1 MDPRSAK
8 PNTYS
13 CWEHEGSDVPICG
26 AEGPSFYGRAQEE
39 RKQNGSRVPS
49 EVELTIFEGAQA
61 KPHCLYSLKYLVT
74 LCLLRGAR
82 EDDSPGKSGS
92 HELSQRPFEV
102 AAYTRCVAH
111 DVRRGPPPDFPPGAG
126 QSQSQPSKAP
136 TSADRPDL
144 FQNRECSVSQ
154 CEEPTSQDISFGCWL
169 RLPNSTRSHVCRL
182 AETRHRWPGAAFPR
196 RPHCPH
202 RECQHLV
209 GKWP

>member
-1 MDPRSAK
+1 MGPYYIEKGGKGEGLSASKLGLRMDPRSAK

-13 CWEHEGSDVPICG
+13 CWENEGSDVPICG
-26 AEGPSFYGRAQEE
+26 AEGPSFYGRAQKE

-61 KPHCLYSLKYLVT
+61 KPHCLESLKYQVT

-102 AAYTRCVAH
+102 AAIACTRCVAN
-111 DVRRGPPPDFPPGAG
+111 DVRRGPPADFPPGAG

-136 TSADRPDL
+136 TSADCPDL
-144 FQNRECSVSQ
+144 FSKTESAV
-154 CEEPTSQDISFGCWL
+154 
-169 RLPNSTRSHVCRL
+169 
-182 AETRHRWPGAAFPR
+182 
-196 RPHCPH
+196 
-202 RECQHLV
+202 
-209 GKWP
+209 